1 MTHLPIAPIRRIVKN
16 AGAERVSQDATLAL
30 ADLLTEYGIEISEK
44 AVSLARHAGRK
55 TVKKEDIVKAVKEV
69 SKMAKEL
76 PKTPKEVQRVPGT
89 APSFFHP
96 GPGGKTL
103 PSVGPPRHYSPP
115 GPGGVGPG
123 PMGGPPTH

>member
-1 MTHLPIAPIRRIVKN
+1 MSHLPIAPIRRIVKN

-69 SKMAKEL
+69 SKMV
-76 PKTPKEVQRVPGT
+76 KEVQRVPGT
-89 APSFFHP
+89 APFFPP

-123 PMGGPPTH
+123 PMGPPRH

>member
-69 SKMAKEL
+69 SKMAKEV
-76 PKTPKEVQRVPGT
+76 PKMAKEVQRVPGT
-89 APSFFHP
+89 APFFPP

-123 PMGGPPTH
+123 PMGPPGH